1 VIYEVVI
8 DLSAPRPRVAY
19 LRNITLL
26 QTTATLAA
34 RAAVDRFDDRLDD
47 EQPFAD
53 EVVTLDGGGSEA
65 RELESLSDASE
76 PAFGADL
83 ADADMPPAPDGVA
96 GGRRGRRSSP
106 TTPRSPSAASGRKR
120 IGRWIS
126 GD

>member
-1 VIYEVVI
+1 MIYEVVI

-19 LRNITLL
+19 LRDITLL
-26 QTTATLAA
+26 QTTAMIAA
-34 RAAVDRFDDRLDD
+34 GTAVDSLDDHWDD

-65 RELESLSDASE
+65 GEPGSLNDASGS
-76 PAFGADL
+76 AFGADL
-83 ADADMPPAPDGVA
+83 EDADMPPALEGVA

-106 TTPRSPSAASGRKR
+106 TTPGSPSAASGRKR
-120 IGRWIS
+120 IGRWVS